1 MKYPGYHPC
10 ILTRTNR
17 GETPEYLIFHECLI
31 HHMNKPGTI
40 ILLAILA
47 ILITPCSAFLSLQ
60 DVQVIP
66 PEVSLPVHTVVNAT
80 GVIQIIPQGPTT
92 FIEGYTL
99 VLSTD
104 LERARWNVMVLVDG
118 NQAAV
123 IPKEG
128 NFVFINGFLLSYPTN
143 RDVVV
148 SVQVN
153 GTVPELQDGTPF
165 RVMQAEE
172 LNNQGQV
179 VGETEEVTV
188 RTVMNRGI
196 LPSQTPD
203 GGMITTVVTVP
214 VATTTKAGIS
224 IAPILAVLFL
234 VIMMVGR
241 KSAR

>member
-1 MKYPGYHPC
+1 
-10 ILTRTNR
+10 
-17 GETPEYLIFHECLI
+17 
-31 HHMNKPGTI
+31 MNKPGTI

-47 ILITPCSAFLSLQ
+47 ILIPPCSAFLSLQ

-66 PEVSLPVHTVVNAT
+66 PGASLPVATVVNAT

-143 RDVVV
+143 RDVTV
-148 SVQVN
+148 SVEVN
-153 GTVPELQDGTPF
+153 GTVPGLQDGTPF

-179 VGETEEVTV
+179 VGDSEEVAV
-188 RTVMNRGI
+188 RTVMNRGT

-203 GGMITTVVTVP
+203 GGIITTVVTVP
-214 VATTTKAGIS
+214 VPTTTKAGIS
-224 IAPILAVLFL
+224 IAPVIAMVFL
-234 VIMMVGR
+234 VLLMVRR

>member
-1 MKYPGYHPC
+1 
-10 ILTRTNR
+10 
-17 GETPEYLIFHECLI
+17 
-31 HHMNKPGTI
+31 MNKPGTI

-66 PEVSLPVHTVVNAT
+66 PGASLPIATVVNAT
-80 GVIQIIPQGPTT
+80 GIIQIIPQGPTT

-104 LERARWNVMVLVDG
+104 LERARWNVIVLVDG

-143 RDVVV
+143 RDVAV

-179 VGETEEVTV
+179 IGDSEEVAV
-188 RTVMNRGI
+188 RTVMNPGT

-203 GGMITTVVTVP
+203 SGIVTTVVTVP
-214 VATTTKAGIS
+214 VPTTTKAGIS

-234 VIMMVGR
+234 VIMMVRR

>member
-1 MKYPGYHPC
+1 
-10 ILTRTNR
+10 
-17 GETPEYLIFHECLI
+17 
-31 HHMNKPGTI
+31 MNKPGTI

-66 PEVSLPVHTVVNAT
+66 PGASLPVATVVNAT
-80 GVIQIIPQGPTT
+80 GVIQVIPQGPTT

-143 RDVVV
+143 RDVAV

-179 VGETEEVTV
+179 IGDSEEVAV
-188 RTVMNRGI
+188 RTVMNPGT

-203 GGMITTVVTVP
+203 SGIVTTVVTVP
-214 VATTTKAGIS
+214 VPTTTKAGIS
-224 IAPILAVLFL
+224 IGPILAVLFL
-234 VIMMVGR
+234 VIMMVR
-241 KSAR
+241 KKSAR

>member
-1 MKYPGYHPC
+1 
-10 ILTRTNR
+10 
-17 GETPEYLIFHECLI
+17 
-31 HHMNKPGTI
+31 MNKPGTI

-66 PEVSLPVHTVVNAT
+66 PGASLPVATVVNAT
-80 GVIQIIPQGPTT
+80 GLIQIIPQGPTT

-143 RDVVV
+143 RDVAV

-179 VGETEEVTV
+179 IGDSEEVAV
-188 RTVMNRGI
+188 RTVMNPGT

-203 GGMITTVVTVP
+203 SGIVTTVVTVP
-214 VATTTKAGIS
+214 VPTTTKAGIS

-234 VIMMVGR
+234 VIMMVR
-241 KSAR
+241 KKSAR

>member
-10 ILTRTNR
+10 ILTRINR

-31 HHMNKPGTI
+31 HHMNKTGTI

-143 RDVVV
+143 RDVAV

-179 VGETEEVTV
+179 VGDSEEVTV

-214 VATTTKAGIS
+214 VPTTTKAGIS

>member
-1 MKYPGYHPC
+1 
-10 ILTRTNR
+10 
-17 GETPEYLIFHECLI
+17 
-31 HHMNKPGTI
+31 MNKPGTI

-66 PEVSLPVHTVVNAT
+66 PDASLPVATVVNAT

-104 LERARWNVMVLVDG
+104 LERARWNVIVLVDG

-143 RDVVV
+143 RDVAV

-153 GTVPELQDGTPF
+153 GTVPELQDDTPF
-165 RVMQAEE
+165 RVLQAEE

-179 VGETEEVTV
+179 VGDSEEVAV
-188 RTVMNRGI
+188 RTVMNRGT

-203 GGMITTVVTVP
+203 GGIITTVVTVP
-214 VATTTKAGIS
+214 VPTTTKAGIS
-224 IAPILAVLFL
+224 IAPVITMVFL
-234 VIMMVGR
+234 VLVMVRR
-241 KSAR
+241 KSG

>member
-1 MKYPGYHPC
+1 
-10 ILTRTNR
+10 
-17 GETPEYLIFHECLI
+17 
-31 HHMNKPGTI
+31 MNKPGTI

-66 PEVSLPVHTVVNAT
+66 PGASLPVATVVNAT
-80 GVIQIIPQGPTT
+80 GLIQIIPQGPTT

-143 RDVVV
+143 RDVAV

-179 VGETEEVTV
+179 IGDSEEVAV
-188 RTVMNRGI
+188 RTVMNPGT

-203 GGMITTVVTVP
+203 SGIVTTVVTVP
-214 VATTTKAGIS
+214 VPTTTKAGIS

-234 VIMMVGR
+234 VIMMVRR

>member
-1 MKYPGYHPC
+1 
-10 ILTRTNR
+10 
-17 GETPEYLIFHECLI
+17 
-31 HHMNKPGTI
+31 MNKPGTI

-66 PEVSLPVHTVVNAT
+66 PGASLPVATVVNAT
-80 GVIQIIPQGPTT
+80 GLIQIIPQGPTT

-143 RDVVV
+143 RDVAV

-179 VGETEEVTV
+179 IGDSEEVAV
-188 RTVMNRGI
+188 RTVMNPGT

-203 GGMITTVVTVP
+203 SGIVTTVVTVP
-214 VATTTKAGIS
+214 VPTTTKAGIS
-224 IAPILAVLFL
+224 IAPVIAVLFL
-234 VIMMVGR
+234 VIMMVRR

>member
-1 MKYPGYHPC
+1 
-10 ILTRTNR
+10 
-17 GETPEYLIFHECLI
+17 
-31 HHMNKPGTI
+31 MNKPGTI

-66 PEVSLPVHTVVNAT
+66 PGASLPVATVVNAT
-80 GVIQIIPQGPTT
+80 GLIQIIPQGPTT

-143 RDVVV
+143 RDVAV

-179 VGETEEVTV
+179 IGDSEEVAV
-188 RTVMNRGI
+188 RTVMNPGT

-203 GGMITTVVTVP
+203 SGIVTTVVTVP
-214 VATTTKAGIS
+214 VPTTTKAGIS
-224 IAPILAVLFL
+224 IAPVIAVLFL
-234 VIMMVGR
+234 VIMMVR
-241 KSAR
+241 KKSAR

>member
-1 MKYPGYHPC
+1 
-10 ILTRTNR
+10 
-17 GETPEYLIFHECLI
+17 
-31 HHMNKPGTI
+31 MNKPGTI

-60 DVQVIP
+60 DVQVNP
-66 PEVSLPVHTVVNAT
+66 PDASLPVATVVNAT
-80 GVIQIIPQGPTT
+80 GLIQIIPQGPTT

-143 RDVVV
+143 RDVAV

-179 VGETEEVTV
+179 IGDSEEVAV
-188 RTVMNRGI
+188 RTVMNPGT

-203 GGMITTVVTVP
+203 SGIVTTVVTVP
-214 VATTTKAGIS
+214 VPTTTKAGIS

-234 VIMMVGR
+234 VIMMVR
-241 KSAR
+241 KKSAR

>member
-1 MKYPGYHPC
+1 
-10 ILTRTNR
+10 
-17 GETPEYLIFHECLI
+17 
-31 HHMNKPGTI
+31 MNKPGTI

-60 DVQVIP
+60 DVQIIP
-66 PEVSLPVHTVVNAT
+66 PGASLPVATVVNAT
-80 GVIQIIPQGPTT
+80 GLIQIIPQGPTT

-143 RDVVV
+143 RDVAV

-153 GTVPELQDGTPF
+153 GTVPELQDGTPL

-179 VGETEEVTV
+179 IGDSEEVAV
-188 RTVMNRGI
+188 RTVMNPGT

-203 GGMITTVVTVP
+203 SGIVTTVVTVP
-214 VATTTKAGIS
+214 VPTTTKAGIS

-234 VIMMVGR
+234 VIMMVRR

>member
-1 MKYPGYHPC
+1 
-10 ILTRTNR
+10 
-17 GETPEYLIFHECLI
+17 
-31 HHMNKPGTI
+31 MNKTGTI

-143 RDVVV
+143 QDVAV

-179 VGETEEVTV
+179 VGDSEEVTV

-203 GGMITTVVTVP
+203 GGIITTVVTVP
-214 VATTTKAGIS
+214 VPTTTKAGIS

>member
-1 MKYPGYHPC
+1 
-10 ILTRTNR
+10 
-17 GETPEYLIFHECLI
+17 
-31 HHMNKPGTI
+31 MNKPGTI

-172 LNNQGQV
+172 LNNHGQV
-179 VGETEEVTV
+179 VGDSEEVTV

-214 VATTTKAGIS
+214 VPTTTKAGIS
-224 IAPILAVLFL
+224 IAPVIAMVFL
-234 VIMMVGR
+234 VLVMVRR
-241 KSAR
+241 KSG